1 MADAL
6 KAEPPAEALIQPN
19 GGWLKPFKRGQSGNP
34 GGRNGEYG
42 EMMRIC
48 RQFTPDAAYT
58 LAALMFGSD
67 DDRVRAICAK
77 ELMERA
83 WGKPRDVEPDTGDP
97 ASLERRA
104 QLIAA
109 VMQLLS
115 GHKSK
120 TDPDASNER

>member
-58 LAALMFGSD
+58 LAGLMFGSD
-67 DDRVRAICAK
+67 DDRVRAMCAK

-83 WGKPRDVEPDTGDP
+83 WGKPREAEPESLDP
-97 ASLERRA
+97 SALERRR

-109 VMQLLS
+109 VVQLLS
-115 GHKSK
+115 GQTPK
-120 TDPDASNER
+120 P